1 MWTVRWLKMSK
12 LNQKGVTLLE
22 LILAMAI
29 GSIVLSAIAL
39 VILTSSNTYAYS
51 EMDISLQSETQ
62 IIMNQITD
70 MILSSNNVKF
80 DTTSGSDPILKIYTT
95 DGTTEFPRKEIRF
108 DQGKNQ
114 LLLKEI
120 DDAAEHI
127 NSDTEPETL
136 LGDFVKSINVTDT
149 SADNNINMVVDLELE
164 TKVKKR
170 TYYCKLS
177 NIVVLRNQIVPLPT
191 SPP

>member
-1 MWTVRWLKMSK
+1 MSK

-39 VILTSSNTYAYS
+39 VISTSSNTYTYS

-95 DGTTEFPRKEIRF
+95 DGTALYPRKEIRF
-108 DQGKNQ
+108 DVAKNQ

-120 DDAAEHI
+120 NTDAQHI
-127 NSDTEPETL
+127 NSDSEPETL
-136 LGDFVKSINVTDT
+136 LGDFVKNINVTDT
-149 SADNNINMVVDLELE
+149 SADNNINMVVDLEME

-170 TYYCKLS
+170 TYHCKLS
-177 NIVVLRNQIVPLPT
+177 NTVILRNQIVPLPT
-191 SPP
+191 PSP